1 MNILFIGRYGGSY
14 CWATGRTEFHS
25 FELLAKKVPWKF
37 PNNPGYCKGKGLFS
51 VKWQHGPN
59 SEDNTYISH

>member
-14 CWATGRTEFHS
+14 CWATGRTELHS

-37 PNNPGYCKGKGLFS
+37 PNNPGYCKEKGLFS
-51 VKWQHGPN
+51 VK
-59 SEDNTYISH
+59 